1 MGQNDDTS
9 SDADAY
15 YGDDDDASSEEL
27 DLSFL
32 DEDGSPD
39 DKKD

>member
-1 MGQNDDTS
+1 MGQTDDNS

-15 YGDDDDASSEEL
+15 YGDDDDTSSEEL

-32 DEDGSPD
+32 DEDGSSD
-39 DKKD
+39 DKTD